1 MDGILTMEFKKG
13 MSEKAALFRV
23 KAAALPGLDGV
34 IPDNASESAKHE

>member
-1 MDGILTMEFKKG
+1 MEFKKG
-13 MSEKAALFRV
+13 MSEPKSGLVQV